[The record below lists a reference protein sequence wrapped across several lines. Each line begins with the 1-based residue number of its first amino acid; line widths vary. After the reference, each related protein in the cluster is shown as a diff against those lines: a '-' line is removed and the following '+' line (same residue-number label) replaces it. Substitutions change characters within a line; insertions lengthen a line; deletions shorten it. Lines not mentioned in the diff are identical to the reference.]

1 MTRMSRKAIV
11 VFAILIAMAMN
22 IFFAYMAYL
31 NHRLSSEILNSPWRN
46 PTIITTNATGFR
58 DREIA
63 RVYGADW
70 RSSRPVSM
78 KSLPPHVSNAF
89 IAAEDIRF
97 RRHLGIDPIGMG
109 RALFANVR
117 SGGIAQGGSTIDQQL
132 IKSRFFSNERTYR
145 RKIVE
150 VLLAVV
156 LDARMS
162 KDDILEGYLNDVYL
176 GHVNGRA
183 LLGIDEAS
191 RVFFNK
197 PAESLSVAEA
207 ALIAG
212 IVRAPNRD
220 TPDRRPDH
228 ARGRRNAILKEMRE
242 RSWISEEEYQR
253 GLRRS
258 VDLRPGVLP
267 DEPYPYY
274 LSALRRE
281 VVEAVGTK
289 PLLAG
294 GLRVVCEMDPNRQ
307 RAAERAVRS
316 GVRALVSRYRWIR
329 EQSRK
334 EPLQAALLSV
344 DPLTGGIRALV
355 GGADFARTTFDRTRN
370 MQRQPGSAFKTFAFA
385 SAIAS
390 REATN
395 ATLLMD
401 TPVRIELA
409 SNEIWEPRNYD
420 ERFRGRV
427 TVREA
432 FEKSLNVPAVRLT
445 QEIGLA
451 QVIETA
457 EKFGFKED
465 FREIP
470 ALPLG
475 VTEVSMRE
483 LTGAYTVFPG
493 AGQKVTPY
501 LLREVL
507 SPGNRSLFRRNVQRD
522 RVLDEASAYVVHSL
536 LRGVVRRGTASRLK
550 RYGLGFVAGKTG
562 TTNDYRDAWFAGYS
576 NDLVTTVWVG
586 FDRGAP
592 LRLSSAE
599 AALPT
604 WAQFMREAAI
614 DRKEIE
620 RPSGV
625 VERQI
630 DPESGFLWAEGCPGP
645 VQEVFLAGTAPT
657 HRCPRGVAGRLLRK
671 VLFDD
676 ESFDEPSAITFE
688 QFRKLAND
696 VDRRRQTMENR
707 LERIRRFFGSD
718 DREKKEKKDDRKKK
732 DRDGKSRGSRDE

>member
-1 MTRMSRKAIV
+1 MTRMSRKVIV
-11 VFAILIAMAMN
+11 VFAILIAAAMN
-22 IFFAYMAYL
+22 TFFAYMAYL

-46 PTIITTNATGFR
+46 PTIITTNATGFH

-281 VVEAVGTK
+281 VVEAVGTR

-420 ERFRGRV
+420 EKFRGRV

-445 QEIGLA
+445 QEIGVA

-522 RVLDEASAYVVHSL
+522 RVMDEASAYVVHSL

-576 NDLVTTVWVG
+576 SDLVTTVWVG

-657 HRCPRGVAGRLLRK
+657 HRCPRGAAGRLLRK

-707 LERIRRFFGSD
+707 LERIRRFFGSGE
-718 DREKKEKKDDRKKK
+718 REKKEKEKTPPKRKKLK
-732 DRDGKSRGSRDE
+732 RWERRP

>member
-1 MTRMSRKAIV
+1 MTRMSRRFIV
-11 VFAILIAMAMN
+11 VLAILMAMAMN
-22 IFFAYMAYL
+22 AFFAYMGYL

-46 PTIITTNATGFR
+46 PTIITSNATGFR
-58 DREIA
+58 DTEIV

-70 RSSRPVSM
+70 RASRPVSM
-78 KSLPPHVSNAF
+78 KFLPPHVANAF

-97 RRHLGIDPIGMG
+97 RKHLGVDPIGMG

-197 PAESLSVAEA
+197 PAENLSVAEA

-220 TPDRRPDH
+220 TPDKRPNH
-228 ARGRRNAILKEMRE
+228 ARARRNAILNEMRE
-242 RSWISEEEYQR
+242 RQWISEGDYQR
-253 GLRRS
+253 AVRRS
-258 VDLRPGVLP
+258 VDLRPGLLP
-267 DEPYPYY
+267 DEPFPYY
-274 LSALRRE
+274 LSALRKE
-281 VVEAVGTK
+281 VVEAVGDK
-289 PLLAG
+289 PLLRG
-294 GLRVVCEMDPNRQ
+294 GLRVVCEMDPNKQ

-316 GVRALVSRYRWIR
+316 GVRSLVSRYPWIR
-329 EQSRK
+329 EQSRR

-344 DPLTGGIRALV
+344 DPLTGGIRALI
-355 GGADFARTTFDRTRN
+355 GGADFARTTFDRTRS
-370 MQRQPGSAFKTFAFA
+370 MRRQPGSAFKTFAFA
-385 SAIAS
+385 SAIVS

-409 SNEIWEPRNYD
+409 SNETWEPRNYD
-420 ERFRGRV
+420 GRFRGRV

-432 FEKSLNVPAVRLT
+432 FEKSLNVPAVRLA
-445 QEIGLA
+445 QEVGITR
-451 QVIETA
+451 VIDMA
-457 EKFGFKED
+457 GKFGFTEE
-465 FREIP
+465 FPEIP

-493 AGQKVTPY
+493 AGQRVTPY

-507 SPGNRSLFRRNVQRD
+507 SQGNQSLYRHNVKRD

-576 NDLVTTVWVG
+576 SDLVTTVWVG

-604 WAQFMREAAI
+604 WALYMRDAALNHK
-614 DRKEIE
+614 DIE

-657 HRCPRGVAGRLLRK
+657 HRCPRGAAGRFLRK

-696 VDRRRQTMENR
+696 VDRGRQRVENT
-707 LERIRRFFGSD
+707 LERISRFFGSG
-718 DREKKEKKDDRKKK
+718 DREKKEKKGGERKKG
-732 DRDGKSRGSRDE
+732 RGRRSGGKNGE

>member
-1 MTRMSRKAIV
+1 MKRMSRRLV
-11 VFAILIAMAMN
+11 VVIAILISLAMN
-22 IFFAYMAYL
+22 TFFAYMAWL
-31 NHRLSSEILNSPWRN
+31 NHRLSAEILNSPWRN
-46 PTIITTNATGFR
+46 PTIITTNATGLR
-58 DREIA
+58 DSEIV

-70 RSSRPVSM
+70 RASRPVSM
-78 KSLPPHVSNAF
+78 KSLPPHVANAF

-109 RALFANVR
+109 RALFANLR
-117 SGGIAQGGSTIDQQL
+117 RGGIAQGASTIDQQL

-191 RVFFNK
+191 KVFFNK
-197 PAESLSVAEA
+197 PAERLSVAEA

-220 TPDRRPDH
+220 TPDKRPDH
-228 ARGRRNAILKEMRE
+228 ARARRNAILKEMLDRK
-242 RSWISEEEYQR
+242 WISAGDYQR
-253 GLRRS
+253 AVQRS

-267 DEPYPYY
+267 NEPYPYY
-274 LSALRRE
+274 LSALRSE
-281 VVEAVGTK
+281 VVEAVGTR
-289 PLLAG
+289 PLVRG
-294 GLRVVCEMDPNRQ
+294 GLRVVCEMDPKGQ
-307 RAAERAVRS
+307 RAAESAVRS
-316 GVRALVSRYRWIR
+316 GVRSLVSRYPWIR
-329 EQSRK
+329 SQSRR

-355 GGADFARTTFDRTRN
+355 GGSDFARTTFDRTRN
-370 MQRQPGSAFKTFAFA
+370 MKRQPGSAFKTFAFA
-385 SAIAS
+385 SAISS

-395 ATLLMD
+395 ATLLLD

-409 SNEIWEPRNYD
+409 SNETWEPRNYD

-432 FEKSLNVPAVRLT
+432 FEKSLNVPAVRLA
-445 QEIGLA
+445 QQIGIKR
-451 QVIETA
+451 VIA
-457 EKFGFKED
+457 MAAKFGFQEE
-465 FREIP
+465 FPEIP

-493 AGQKVTPY
+493 AGQRVTPY

-507 SPGNRSLFRRNVQRD
+507 SEGNRSLYRRNVQRD
-522 RVLDEASAYVVHSL
+522 RVLDEASAYVVHTL
-536 LRGVVRRGTASRLK
+536 LRGVVRRGTATRLK

-562 TTNDYRDAWFAGYS
+562 TTNDYRDAWFTGYS
-576 NDLVTTVWVG
+576 RDLVTTVWVG

-604 WAQFMREAAI
+604 WALYMRDAAT
-614 DRKEIE
+614 DRREIE

-625 VERQI
+625 VERAI

-645 VQEVFLAGTAPT
+645 VQEVFLTGTAPT

-676 ESFDEPSAITFE
+676 ESFDEPAAITFE

-696 VDRRRQTMENR
+696 VDRGRQRVENT
-707 LERIRRFFGSD
+707 LERISRFFGGG
-718 DREKKEKKDDRKKK
+718 KKEESDERKGKTKKK
-732 DRDGKSRGSRDE
+732 RQ

>member
-1 MTRMSRKAIV
+1 MKRMSRRLV
-11 VFAILIAMAMN
+11 VVIAILISIAMN
-22 IFFAYMAYL
+22 SFFAYMAWL
-31 NHRLSSEILNSPWRN
+31 NHRLSAEILNSPWRN
-46 PTIITTNATGFR
+46 PTIITTNATGLR
-58 DREIA
+58 DTEIV

-70 RSSRPVSM
+70 RASRPVSM
-78 KSLPPHVSNAF
+78 KSLPSHVANAF

-97 RRHLGIDPIGMG
+97 RRHLGVDPIGMV
-109 RALFANVR
+109 RALLANLR
-117 SGGIAQGGSTIDQQL
+117 RGGIAQGASTIDQQL

-191 RVFFNK
+191 KVFFNK
-197 PAESLSVAEA
+197 PAERLSVAEA

-220 TPDRRPDH
+220 TPDKRPDH
-228 ARGRRNAILKEMRE
+228 ARARRNAILKDMLDRK
-242 RSWISEEEYQR
+242 WISAGDYQ
-253 GLRRS
+253 LAVQRS

-267 DEPYPYY
+267 EEPYPYY
-274 LSALRRE
+274 LSALRTE
-281 VVEAVGTK
+281 VIDAVGTK
-289 PLLAG
+289 PLLRG
-294 GLRVVCEMDPNRQ
+294 GLRVVCEMDPGRQ
-307 RAAERAVRS
+307 RAAESAVRS
-316 GVRALVSRYRWIR
+316 GVRSLVARYPWIR
-329 EQSRK
+329 AQSRL

-355 GGADFARTTFDRTRN
+355 GGSDFARTTFDRTRN
-370 MQRQPGSAFKTFAFA
+370 MRRQPGSAFKTFAFA
-385 SAIAS
+385 SAISS

-395 ATLLMD
+395 ATLLLD

-409 SNEIWEPRNYD
+409 SNETWEPRNYD

-432 FEKSLNVPAVRLT
+432 FEKSLNVPAVRLA
-445 QEIGLA
+445 QQIGIKR
-451 QVIETA
+451 VIATA
-457 EKFGFKED
+457 EEFGFQEE
-465 FREIP
+465 FPEIP

-493 AGQKVTPY
+493 SGERVTPY
-501 LLREVL
+501 LLREIL
-507 SPGNRSLFRRNVQRD
+507 SQGNRSLYRRNIQRD
-522 RVLDEASAYVVHSL
+522 RVLDEASAFVVHSL
-536 LRGVVRRGTASRLK
+536 LRGVVRRGTATRLK
-550 RYGLGFVAGKTG
+550 QYGLGFVAGKTG
-562 TTNDYRDAWFAGYS
+562 TTNDYRDAWFTGYS
-576 NDLVTTVWVG
+576 KDLVTTVWVG

-604 WAQFMREAAI
+604 WALYMRTAAR
-614 DRKEIE
+614 DRTEME

-645 VQEVFLAGTAPT
+645 VQEVFLTGTAPT
-657 HRCPRGVAGRLLRK
+657 HRCPRGVAGRFLRK

-676 ESFDEPSAITFE
+676 ESFDEPAAITFE

-696 VDRRRQTMENR
+696 VDRGRQRVENTI
-707 LERIRRFFGSD
+707 ERIARFFGGGK
-718 DREKKEKKDDRKKK
+718 REKSEDRKEQPKK
-732 DRDGKSRGSRDE
+732 KRQ